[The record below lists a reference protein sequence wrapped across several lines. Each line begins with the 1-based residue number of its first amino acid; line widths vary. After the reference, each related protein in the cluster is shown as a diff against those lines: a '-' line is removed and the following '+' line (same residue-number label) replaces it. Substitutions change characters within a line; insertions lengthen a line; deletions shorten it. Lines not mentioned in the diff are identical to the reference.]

1 MATIK
6 EDYVSFE
13 VAKMLKDKGF
23 DGDTSSCYI
32 LEDGTHHIM
41 SDKVV
46 QSEYYESQDSNEH
59 GHLIQAPT
67 HQMAMKW
74 LREMHK
80 IQICVEQN
88 PYDAWH
94 YWGFSMSYIDE
105 KINELPNPTQ
115 AFIHICPTKIPNN
128 CYKTYEEAVE
138 AALKYTLENLI

>member
-1 MATIK
+1 MIT

-13 VAKMLKDKGF
+13 VAKLLKEKGFLKDVDLRMTQNLSFYDNIG
-23 DGDTSSCYI
+23 
-32 LEDGTHHIM
+32 LHHNLN
-41 SDKVV
+41 KW
-46 QSEYYESQDSNEH
+46 YDS
-59 GHLIQAPT
+59 LIQDKIDFVVAPT

-138 AALKYTLENLI
+138 VALKYCLENLI

>member
-1 MATIK
+1 MIT

-13 VAKMLKDKGF
+13 VAKLLKENGFLKDVDLRMTQNLSFYDNIG
-23 DGDTSSCYI
+23 
-32 LEDGTHHIM
+32 LHHNLN
-41 SDKVV
+41 KW
-46 QSEYYESQDSNEH
+46 YDS
-59 GHLIQAPT
+59 LIQDKIDFVVAPT

-138 AALKYTLENLI
+138 VALKYCLENLI